1 MTKSKKLLIIDDDP
15 EDCDFFCEAVAEID
29 GSYKCCK
36 AHCAEDGLSQLRS
49 NAAELPDY
57 IFLDLNMPGMNGKE
71 CLEVIKKDRIL
82 SSIPVIIYSTSS
94 SKTDRDETLSQGA
107 SYFLTKPSEFRNIC
121 AAISNIMQ
129 QDFAVRATA
138 L

>member
-1 MTKSKKLLIIDDDP
+1 
-15 EDCDFFCEAVAEID
+15 
-29 GSYKCCK
+29 
-36 AHCAEDGLSQLRS
+36 AEDGLSQLRS